1 MGFIMRL
8 FTKNNVLA
16 KPKQPALFWG
26 AGCLRVFVLM
36 IGLMT
41 LPVAHAENIQPT
53 RREAQIL
60 PNGQLA
66 ISTRFATELP
76 EQLTD
81 ALQQGVS
88 LDFELSYQLERPTF
102 ASYRSKITQLVS
114 NENRVNYRLS
124 YHPLTSRYRVSV
136 GTFSTEYSS
145 LTTALK
151 AVGAI
156 ANWHTLKQGTLLNAT
171 PSDVEAS
178 IRLSLSTSKLPKPFQ
193 INALTLRDWNLDSGW
208 QDLIIR

>member
-1 MGFIMRL
+1 
-8 FTKNNVLA
+8 
-16 KPKQPALFWG
+16 
-26 AGCLRVFVLM
+26 
-36 IGLMT
+36 
-41 LPVAHAENIQPT
+41 
-53 RREAQIL
+53 
-60 PNGQLA
+60 
-66 ISTRFATELP
+66 STRFATELP

-156 ANWHTLKQGTLLNAT
+156 ANWRTLKQGTLLNAT

-178 IRLSLSTSKLPKPFQ
+178 VRLSLSVSKLPKPFQ
-193 INALTLRDWNLDSGW
+193 INAITSRGWNLDSGW